1 MAKLPPMDVQVF
13 WIKDLLN
20 RGQREQALA
29 RLEQVLASGKAGAE
43 TLALAEYL
51 RTAKRGRQPFG
62 AKNLWFDIGVD
73 NDEMRSKGISHADR
87 MERLA
92 LSYRLNDLAKLK
104 TYIAK
109 YEKCMDELRMDEN
122 NR

>member
-1 MAKLPPMDVQVF
+1 MAKLPPIDVQVF
-13 WIKDLLN
+13 WIRDLLN

-92 LSYRLNDLAKLK
+92 LSYRVNDLAKLK

-109 YEKCMDELRMDEN
+109 YEKCMDELRADEN

>member
-1 MAKLPPMDVQVF
+1 MAKLPPIDVQVF
-13 WIKDLLN
+13 WIRDLLN

-62 AKNLWFDIGVD
+62 AKNLWFDIGAD
-73 NDEMRSKGISHADR
+73 NDEMRSKGVSHADR

-92 LSYRLNDLAKLK
+92 LSYRVNDLAKLK

-109 YEKCMDELRMDEN
+109 YEKCMDELRADEN